1 MAAAGGAAMRV
12 RRAQLA
18 RGGAALKFDG
28 SHPSKLPWLRK
39 VERAL
44 RYGV

>member
-28 SHPSKLPWLRK
+28 SHPSKLPCEKWTVL
-39 VERAL
+39 
-44 RYGV
+44 YGTV